1 MFYVLI
7 DEAGRVYI
15 AITSKAYPSRYVYS
29 TSDGSS
35 RGVLGALKREI
46 LEKFPDASLTCG
58 PNGLDGKVKPLLKA
72 LCDEFNDIKGIDKIA
87 SVQQKVDAV
96 TGVMQKN
103 IELALKNTDR
113 LEDIDEKAVQLS
125 ESALKFKNAG
135 TALKRKMACRLWK
148 MCVARAR
155 ARAQR
160 ASLAHRSAAR
170 SATANAAGTSF
181 SACSPPSSSARLWAT
196 CKSLRV
202 RALRAQARARARA
215 RKCAPGRSRAIAA
228 PRPLCAASTRTTRT
242 RPTAGRRQEARF
254 YVHVTRSARK
264 NPAFT

>member
-155 ARAQR
+155 ARARNAR
-160 ASLAHRSAAR
+160 ASLTTRLHAPQPPTRRVPLFRPARRHHHRLDCGLLVSRCACAHFER
-170 SATANAAGTSF
+170 
-181 SACSPPSSSARLWAT
+181 
-196 CKSLRV
+196 K
-202 RALRAQARARARA
+202 RARARA
-215 RKCAPGRSRAIAA
+215 QMRARPLTRDRCAA
-228 PRPLCAASTRTTRT
+228 PALCSVD
-242 RPTAGRRQEARF
+242 QNN
-254 YVHVTRSARK
+254 K
-264 NPAFT
+264 NKANGGS

>member
-7 DEAGRVYI
+7 DEEGRVYI

-148 MCVARAR
+148 TCVARAR
-155 ARAQR
+155 AARACARRHASAR
-160 ASLAHRSAAR
+160 APRSFARTRAVLTALPAPHSLCCTPAAQVPLFRAAR
-170 SATANAAGTSF
+170 RDHHRLDRGLLVSCARCACTA
-181 SACSPPSSSARLWAT
+181 PRARLRAGQPAHAR
-196 CKSLRV
+196 SPRIRLR
-202 RALRAQARARARA
+202 R
-215 RKCAPGRSRAIAA
+215 P
-228 PRPLCAASTRTTRT
+228 PRP
-242 RPTAGRRQEARF
+242 
-254 YVHVTRSARK
+254 VRSVDQNNK
-264 NPAFT
+264 NKNK

>member
-29 TSDGSS
+29 SSDGSS

-148 MCVARAR
+148 M
-155 ARAQR
+155 
-160 ASLAHRSAAR
+160 
-170 SATANAAGTSF
+170 
-181 SACSPPSSSARLWAT
+181 
-196 CKSLRV
+196 
-202 RALRAQARARARA
+202 
-215 RKCAPGRSRAIAA
+215 
-228 PRPLCAASTRTTRT
+228 
-242 RPTAGRRQEARF
+242 
-254 YVHVTRSARK
+254 
-264 NPAFT
+264 

>member
-1 MFYVLI
+1 
-7 DEAGRVYI
+7 
-15 AITSKAYPSRYVYS
+15 VYS

-148 MCVARAR
+148 TCVARAR
-155 ARAQR
+155 AALSRE
-160 ASLAHRSAAR
+160 LAPRSPRCPPRPPSAAR
-170 SATANAAGTSF
+170 LPRRYLFFGLLAAIIIGSIVGY
-181 SACSPPSSSARLWAT
+181 L
-196 CKSLRV
+196 
-202 RALRAQARARARA
+202 
-215 RKCAPGRSRAIAA
+215 
-228 PRPLCAASTRTTRT
+228 
-242 RPTAGRRQEARF
+242 
-254 YVHVTRSARK
+254 
-264 NPAFT
+264 

>member
-29 TSDGSS
+29 SSDGSS

-148 MCVARAR
+148 MCVYLRLGNR
-155 ARAQR
+155 KR
-160 ASLAHRSAAR
+160 ASAPTAWRGRAVSAASAPERRERR
-170 SATANAAGTSF
+170 SERAGTASPAPPTSAFPLDRPAGTSF
-181 SACSPPSSSARLWAT
+181 SP
-196 CKSLRV
+196 
-202 RALRAQARARARA
+202 
-215 RKCAPGRSRAIAA
+215 
-228 PRPLCAASTRTTRT
+228 
-242 RPTAGRRQEARF
+242 
-254 YVHVTRSARK
+254 
-264 NPAFT
+264 

>member
-148 MCVARAR
+148 TCVARAR
-155 ARAQR
+155 
-160 ASLAHRSAAR
+160 
-170 SATANAAGTSF
+170 
-181 SACSPPSSSARLWAT
+181 
-196 CKSLRV
+196 
-202 RALRAQARARARA
+202 RALARARAALTALPAPPALCCAPAAQVPLFRAARRDHHRLDRGLLVSRA
-215 RKCAPGRSRAIAA
+215 RARRARARTCG
-228 PRPLCAASTRTTRT
+228 PASQLTRD
-242 RPTAGRRQEARF
+242 RRA
-254 YVHVTRSARK
+254 SARAALRRPVRSVDQNNK
-264 NPAFT
+264 NKK